1 MGHGWEF
8 WDKQREVL
16 RNRLDYRWV
25 KEGGKRQE
33 KGRRA

>member
-25 KEGGKRQE
+25 KEGGKRQGKE
-33 KGRRA
+33 RRA